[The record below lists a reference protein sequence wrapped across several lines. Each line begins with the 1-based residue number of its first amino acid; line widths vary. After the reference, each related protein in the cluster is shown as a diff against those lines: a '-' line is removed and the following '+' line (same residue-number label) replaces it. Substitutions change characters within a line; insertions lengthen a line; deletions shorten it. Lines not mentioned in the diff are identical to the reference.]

1 MTIVEQID
9 RDLTEALKARE
20 AERLGALRMV
30 KTALKLRETEVP
42 GSLGDEEALR
52 VLNTLI
58 KQRRD
63 AAEQFRAAG
72 REDLAQKE
80 EREAKVIQGYLPT
93 AASSEEM
100 VRVVEEAVAETGAT
114 SPKDMGA
121 VMKAARARLPGQDR
135 RRKGPLRPREGAPRV
150 VTRSPPGRRPV
161 PRTSPQPYLAS
172 LTRGTP
178 AASVDGFT
186 GFQVC
191 PIGGQEGRRCETA
204 ATPSL

>member
-30 KTALKLRETEVP
+30 KTALKLRQTEVP

-63 AAEQFRAAG
+63 AAEQFRTAG

-100 VRVVEEAVAETGAT
+100 VRVVEEAIAETGAT

-121 VMKAARARLPGQDR
+121 VMKAARARLRD
-135 RRKGPLRPREGAPRV
+135 K
-150 VTRSPPGRRPV
+150 T
-161 PRTSPQPYLAS
+161 
-172 LTRGTP
+172 
-178 AASVDGFT
+178 VDGK
-186 GFQVC
+186 VLSDLVKARLA
-191 PIGGQEGRRCETA
+191 P
-204 ATPSL
+204 